1 MFSHKNSTL
10 MAFKPANNIQD
21 LQYFGEFGGV
31 NPSISDSSTYTFL
44 SAKTMFDTFEGNA
57 DGCYLYSRHS
67 SPSNLYLGEALAA
80 MEGTE
85 TANVSASG
93 MGAITPVLMQL
104 CGAGD
109 HVVSSRTIY
118 GGTYAFLKNF
128 TPRFHIETTFVD
140 ITKLDVVEASITKN
154 TKVIFCE
161 SVSNPLLEVANI
173 KGLADIAKRHNLKL
187 VVDNTFSPLSI
198 SPAKLGADIVIHSL
212 TKFINGSSDTV
223 GGVVCGTQ
231 EFINDL
237 RNVNSGASML
247 LGSTMDSLRSASVL
261 KNLRT
266 LHIRMQQHSLNAT
279 YLANRFEKDGLKT
292 VYPGLESHPSHEL
305 FKSMMNEKYGFGG
318 MLTIDVGTLDKAN
331 ELMEMMQEKNLGYLA
346 VSLGFYKTLF
356 SAPGS
361 STSSEIPEDEQVEMG
376 LSDGLIRFSIG
387 LDADIERTYQMM
399 RECMEKLNILNKKE
413 NAELA

>member
-1 MFSHKNSTL
+1 

-57 DGCYLYSRHS
+57 DGCYLYSRHTT
-67 SPSNLYLGEALAA
+67 PSNLYLGEALAA

-85 TANVSASG
+85 TANVTASG

-109 HVVSSRTIY
+109 HVISSRTIY

-128 TPRFHIETTFVD
+128 TPRFNIETSFVD
-140 ITKLDVVEASITKN
+140 ITKLDVVEAAITAN
-154 TKVIFCE
+154 TKVLFCE
-161 SVSNPLLEVANI
+161 SVSNPLLEVADI
-173 KGLADIAKRHNLKL
+173 AGLAKLAKKHKLKL

-198 SPAKLGADIVIHSL
+198 SPGQLGADIVIHSL

-223 GGVVCGTQ
+223 GGVICGTQ
-231 EFINDL
+231 EFIDDL
-237 RNVNSGASML
+237 RNVNDGACML
-247 LGSTMDSLRSASVL
+247 LGSTMDSLRAASVL

-266 LHIRMQQHSLNAT
+266 LHIRMQQHSKNGM
-279 YLANRFEKDGLKT
+279 YLAEKFQGLGLKT
-292 VYPGLESHPSHEL
+292 VYPGLESHPSHTL
-305 FKSMMNEKYGFGG
+305 FKSMMNPQYGFGG
-318 MLTIDVGTLDKAN
+318 MLTIDVGSLDKAN
-331 ELMEMMQEKNLGYLA
+331 ALMELMQNHNLGYLA

-361 STSSEIPEDEQVEMG
+361 STSSEIPEDEQIEMG

-387 LDADIERTYQMM
+387 LDADIERTFEMM
-399 RECMEKLNILNKKE
+399 KDCMVELNILETQK
-413 NAELA
+413 

>member
-1 MFSHKNSTL
+1 

-57 DGCYLYSRHS
+57 DGCYLYSRHTT
-67 SPSNLYLGEALAA
+67 PSNLYLGEALAA

-85 TANVSASG
+85 TANVTASG

-128 TPRFHIETTFVD
+128 TPRFNIETSFVD
-140 ITKLDVVEASITKN
+140 ITKLDAVEAAITAK
-154 TKVIFCE
+154 TKVLFCE
-161 SVSNPLLEVANI
+161 SVSNPLLEVADI
-173 KGLADIAKRHNLKL
+173 AGLAKLAKKHKLKL

-198 SPAKLGADIVIHSL
+198 SPGQLGADIVIHSL

-223 GGVVCGTQ
+223 GGVICGTQ
-231 EFINDL
+231 EFIDDL
-237 RNVNSGASML
+237 RNVNNGACML
-247 LGSTMDSLRSASVL
+247 LGSTMDSLRAASVL

-266 LHIRMQQHSLNAT
+266 LHIRMQQHSKNGM
-279 YLANRFEKDGLKT
+279 YLAEKFQGLGLKT
-292 VYPGLESHPSHEL
+292 VYPGLESHPSHKL
-305 FKSMMNEKYGFGG
+305 FKSMMNPQYGFGG
-318 MLTIDVGTLDKAN
+318 MLTIDVGSLDKAN
-331 ELMEMMQEKNLGYLA
+331 ALMELMQNHNLGYLA

-387 LDADIERTYQMM
+387 LDADIERTLEMM
-399 RECMEKLNILNKKE
+399 TDCMVELNILETQK
-413 NAELA
+413 

>member
-1 MFSHKNSTL
+1 

-67 SPSNLYLGEALAA
+67 TPSNLYLGQALAA

-85 TANVSASG
+85 TASVTASG
-93 MGAITPVLMQL
+93 MSAITSVLMQL
-104 CGAGD
+104 CGAQD
-109 HVVSSRTIY
+109 HIVSSRTIY
-118 GGTYAFLKNF
+118 GGSYAFLKNF
-128 TPRFHIETTFVD
+128 TPRFNIQTTFVD
-140 ITKLDVVEASITKN
+140 ITKLDLVEAAITPQ

-161 SVSNPLLEVANI
+161 SVSNPLLEVADI
-173 KGLADIAKRHNLKL
+173 AGLAKLAKKHNLKL

-198 SPAKLGADIVIHSL
+198 SPAQLGADIVIHSL

-223 GGVVCGTQ
+223 GGVICGTQ
-231 EFINDL
+231 QFIDDL
-237 RNVNSGASML
+237 RNVNDGACML
-247 LGSTMDSLRSASVL
+247 LGPTMDSLRAASIL

-266 LHIRMQQHSLNAT
+266 LHIRILQHSHNAL
-279 YLANRFEKDGLKT
+279 YLANKFQKDGLKT
-292 VYPGLESHPSHEL
+292 VYPGLKSHPSHEL

-318 MLTIDVGTLDKAN
+318 MLTVDVGTLEKAN
-331 ELMEMMQEKNLGYLA
+331 ALMELMQQQNLGYLA

-361 STSSEIPEDEQVEMG
+361 STSSEIPVEEQKEMG
-376 LSDGLIRFSIG
+376 LTNGLIRFSIG
-387 LDADIERTYQMM
+387 LDADIERTYTMM
-399 RECMEKLNILNKKE
+399 KDCMVQLDIL
-413 NAELA
+413 